1 MISFVQNQISQDGLT
16 ATFKNADKQP
26 LVKRAD
32 VYDSALAL
40 ILLLENGKTNE
51 ARPIADALVNVVEP
65 DGRARA
71 SYATS
76 RLQAEDRSVNLGS
89 LSFQIIALARY
100 HLVSQ
105 QYKYLETAL
114 KIGDFIRKYL
124 ASSDMGG
131 YFGGFSPSGVKF
143 TWISVEQNIA
153 LYAAARLLNSITSKQ
168 EWRAVMSNTANLIKH
183 AWDNKLGRYALSV
196 TSKCIR

>member
-1 MISFVQNQISQDGLT
+1 MISFVQNQIRQNGLT
-16 ATFKNADKQP
+16 ATFKNADKEP
-26 LVKRAD
+26 LAKRAD

-76 RLQAEDRSVNLGS
+76 RLQVEDRSVNLGS

-100 HLVSQ
+100 YLVSQ

-131 YFGGFSPSGVKF
+131 YIGGFSPSGVKF
-143 TWISVEQNIA
+143 TWVSVEQNIA
-153 LYAAARLLNSITSKQ
+153 LYAAARLLSSITSKQ
-168 EWRAVMSNTANLIKH
+168 EWRSVMSNTANLIKH

-196 TSKCIR
+196 TSKCI